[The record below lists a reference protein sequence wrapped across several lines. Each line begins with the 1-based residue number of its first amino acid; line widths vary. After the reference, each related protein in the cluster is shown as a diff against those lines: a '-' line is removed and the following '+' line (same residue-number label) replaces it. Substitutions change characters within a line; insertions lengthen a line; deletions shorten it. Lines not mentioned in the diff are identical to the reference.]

1 MYKKLIKLLLFIF
14 VCLILLKASS
24 WNNASL
30 KNYNFFKV
38 QNKINSNINNC
49 IKYNDQKFY
58 DKDIYPMLS
67 NINNNKNI
75 TKEFDNIFTNN
86 ELNYENVYA
95 IKLSAIFISF
105 FLHDRIACSSSGY

>member
-1 MYKKLIKLLLFIF
+1 MYKKLIKPLLFIF

-30 KNYNFFKV
+30 KNYKFFKV

-75 TKEFDNIFTNN
+75 N
-86 ELNYENVYA
+86 
-95 IKLSAIFISF
+95 
-105 FLHDRIACSSSGY
+105 R